1 MQILRSQLPKSL
13 RQSPFSAKQCL
24 INLFDANVFFERKER
39 YEAFI
44 RHSFRLEFPTTM
56 IEQLRSM
63 APSHGLSQSILEE
76 FVPKSDENVSALA
89 YDGPYCVYEVYPACR
104 AANDFFCE
112 IIAHLPT
119 FFPLFRGNYEGSY
132 YSMVVQERGAS
143 GELRE
148 EVALLSATNEM
159 SFETFCLVEGH
170 VYRATCRINRDT
182 YQGPWRE
189 SISAAEDAVAFQ
201 ILMKIE
207 SSPEMKR
214 CLRGYASCTLRP
226 TYEESTQTEIV
237 KKDEEHAPQE
247 FQSPIFEDRFL
258 LKAFQRNELIPKMP
272 FASDFAI
279 SSARMVLEA
288 FLYFR
293 KVYYGEYAVLKFE
306 TLPAMG
312 GFGMVSQAKIFSHAL
327 QTFPKSKVFDRQRE
341 AEAYAAY
348 LAVCEIQKNPEKYGF
363 YLY

>member
-1 MQILRSQLPKSL
+1 MLIFFLKLEHN
-13 RQSPFSAKQCL
+13 FS
-24 INLFDANVFFERKER
+24 
-39 YEAFI
+39 
-44 RHSFRLEFPTTM
+44 
-56 IEQLRSM
+56 
-63 APSHGLSQSILEE
+63 
-76 FVPKSDENVSALA
+76 
-89 YDGPYCVYEVYPACR
+89 
-104 AANDFFCE
+104 
-112 IIAHLPT
+112 T

-132 YSMVVQERGAS
+132 FSTVNQERGAS
-143 GELRE
+143 AELRE
-148 EVALLSATNEM
+148 EVAQLSATNDM

-170 VYRATCRINRDT
+170 VYRATCRINRDI
-182 YQGPWRE
+182 YQGPWRD
-189 SISAAEDAVAFQ
+189 SSSAAEDAVAFQ

-207 SSPEMKR
+207 SSPELKR
-214 CLRGYASCTLRP
+214 CLRGYGSCTLQP

-237 KKDEEHAPQE
+237 EKGEVYAPQA

-327 QTFPKSKVFDRQRE
+327 QTFPKSNVFDKQRE

-348 LAVCEIQKNPEKYGF
+348 LAVCEIQKSPEKYGF